1 MKNLSKSARETF
13 DNISLS
19 KKQEERILNNI
30 LERKNNICFAK
41 PIIIGSILISF
52 GATLGIVYADDIK
65 RMFNTL
71 IIKEEIKENNNGD
84 NYTIVKSKSEGIIRI
99 KDNANIDNLNKIKSN
114 NKIELKLNDLE
125 NELGVKILKSTL
137 YPFEYITQESIELKN
152 NKITQASFS
161 ISNISNELPDEITE
175 AGELQFYRD
184 YTECNMNIYFKTQFF
199 DSSDTSLNSIAPR
212 GTRTENYY
220 INKLDTTALI
230 VKFEPE
236 ENSRSKVWD
245 IIFDYKNI
253 TYKFTFFFHGTD
265 PKSEITRILNS
276 LEL

>member
-1 MKNLSKSARETF
+1 MKNLRKSARETF
-13 DNISLS
+13 DNVSLS

-30 LERKNNICFAK
+30 LKRNNNLCFAK

-65 RMFNTL
+65 RTFNTL
-71 IIKEEIKENNNGD
+71 IIKEEIKESSKGD
-84 NYTIVKSKSEGIIRI
+84 NYNIVKSKSQGIIRI
-99 KDNANIDNLNKIKSN
+99 KDNANIDNLNKIQSN
-114 NKIELKLNDLE
+114 NKIQFKLNDLE
-125 NELGVKILKSTL
+125 NELGIKFLKSTL
-137 YPFEYITQESIELKN
+137 SPFEYITQESIESKN
-152 NKITQASFS
+152 NKITQAIFS
-161 ISNISNELPDEITE
+161 VNNISNELPDKITKT
-175 AGELQFYRD
+175 GELQFYRD
-184 YTECNMNIYFKTQFF
+184 YTECNMGIYFKTQFF

-230 VKFEPE
+230 VKFEPD